1 MRWQSAVSPGARSP
15 LKSRGI
21 SVACGRGPQP
31 ARAATDQSLCWAS
44 RVLTVALLASM
55 AGCGGGSSQS
65 MSPPESVERING
77 IVVPPL
83 PDATANQATVGGVDV
98 NGNGIRDD
106 IDRLIAQNFGTEPQL
121 LTLATEHAQR
131 LQAVISTPS
140 SAANTAYAN
149 QFRCLRDRRVL
160 DRLSLQTRATL
171 DTTAR
176 KKAYGLA
183 LAGLAVSLEG
193 C

>member
-1 MRWQSAVSPGARSP
+1 MSWQSAVSSGARSP
-15 LKSRGI
+15 LKSRVI
-21 SVACGRGPQP
+21 QVACGRGPET
-31 ARAATDQSLCWAS
+31 ARAVMEHSLRWA
-44 RVLTVALLASM
+44 RRALAVVLVASM

-65 MSPPESVERING
+65 TSPPENVERING
-77 IVVPPL
+77 IVVPPS
-83 PDATANQATVGGVDV
+83 PDAAANQASVGGVDV

-106 IDRLIAQNFGTEPQL
+106 IDRQIAQNFGTEPQL

-149 QFRCLRDRRVL
+149 QFRCLRDRGVL
-160 DRLSLQTRATL
+160 DRLSSQTRATL

-183 LAGLAVSLEG
+183 LAGLALSLEG